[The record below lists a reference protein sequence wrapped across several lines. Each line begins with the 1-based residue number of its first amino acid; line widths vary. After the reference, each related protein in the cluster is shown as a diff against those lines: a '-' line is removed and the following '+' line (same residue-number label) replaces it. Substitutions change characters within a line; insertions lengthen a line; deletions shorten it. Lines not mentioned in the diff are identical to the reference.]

1 MPNARTASTNDA
13 GNSFNSAI
21 EFSDSVNKKRDRK
34 NEDAVSAFNPIIP
47 ELQEYLSPTV
57 LRYQGKEH
65 PIPPEYARQ
74 IDPGLLKM
82 ARSKTEQE
90 QRDLLA
96 SLQMADIEFQMELSP
111 YMPPGSEIDPS
122 RARVIKFPKKAN
134 IGPLGLNKMGAAN
147 TTWRGNKR
155 VFEYADNVE
164 DDYIS
169 YEDPKGNVHKIGP
182 IQPNTVNA
190 VGMMNAIPRILAHE
204 YRHWEE
210 TDWEGVLGEE
220 NGYPYFTKSV
230 MDYQEG
236 TPVSGTSANRWE
248 AMFGNNFIDA
258 AASQTKDDWAVHV
271 HGLLGKELHQIDA
284 QYKGRNR
291 SPIYGQKHKELAKIR
306 PTYLRIGEYINGI
319 GEDIKDINGNSRDFD
334 SEEAGNLVQKILK
347 KYNVPIKIFESDK
360 VALGPWFKEFVL
372 ER

>member
-1 MPNARTASTNDA
+1 MPNARTASVNDA

-34 NEDAVSAFNPIIP
+34 NKDAVSAFNPIIP
-47 ELQEYLSPTV
+47 ELLEYLSPTV
-57 LRYQGKEH
+57 LRSPKLYQGKEH

-74 IDPGLLKM
+74 IDPGLLQM

-90 QRDLLA
+90 QRELLA
-96 SLQMADIEFQMELSP
+96 SMQMADIEFQMELSP
-111 YMPPGSEIDPS
+111 YMPPDAEIDPS
-122 RARVIKFPKKAN
+122 RARVIKFPKEAN
-134 IGPLGLNKMGAAN
+134 IGPLGLNKMGAAS
-147 TTWRGNKR
+147 TAWRGNKR
-155 VFEYADNVE
+155 VFEYGGE

-169 YEDPKGNVHKIGP
+169 YEDPEGNVHKIGP

-190 VGMMNAIPRILAHE
+190 VGMMNAIPRIWAHE

-236 TPVSGTSANRWE
+236 TPVSGTSAKRWE

-291 SPIYGQKHKELAKIR
+291 SPIFGQKHKEQAKIR
-306 PTYLRIGEYINGI
+306 PTYSRIGEYING
-319 GEDIKDINGNSRDFD
+319 DSRDFD
-334 SEEAGNLVQKILK
+334 SEKAGNLVQKILK